1 MPAQKPGDM
10 HILGDWGTSR
20 LRLYLM
26 DADEIVDRRDGPGV
40 ATFGTVTRT
49 DADTITPALL
59 SSLLELTAP
68 WRQATRSSDVLLAGM
83 AGSRNGVV
91 EVPYASIPTHREDWA
106 RAAWTKQLPDIRLS
120 IATGLRHCIGDQAD
134 VMRGEETQVFGAMHL
149 HPHLA
154 RGSQVF
160 VLPGTHSKSVH
171 VQDGTIT
178 RFTTAM
184 TGEVFA
190 LLREHSTL
198 LSVGDSAAHVVD
210 AEVEAGFEA
219 GVMRSDN
226 LTEGLLAALFRTRAA
241 QLLEQR
247 SKSWAQGFLSG
258 LLIGYEIASLS
269 SSYPATGSICVV
281 GEAALTKLYR
291 RVLER
296 HGISA
301 SIEDGAACVVAGLRA
316 LRNAMQ
322 IPAQRFG

>member
-26 DADEIVDRRDGPGV
+26 DGDEIVDRRDGPGV
-40 ATFGTVTRT
+40 ATFGIVTRT
-49 DADTITPALL
+49 GADSITSALVAALL
-59 SSLLELTAP
+59 EQTEA

-91 EVPYASIPTHREDWA
+91 EVPYASTPTPREDWA
-106 RAAWTKQLPDIRLS
+106 RAAWTKQLPDIRLT
-120 IATGLRHCIGDQAD
+120 IATGLRHCVGDQVD
-134 VMRGEETQVFGAMHL
+134 VMRGEETQVFGAMRL
-149 HPHLA
+149 HPQLA

-160 VLPGTHSKSVH
+160 VLPGTHSKWVD

-190 LLREHSTL
+190 LLRDHSTL
-198 LSVGDSAAHVVD
+198 LRVGDSAAEVD
-210 AEVEAGFEA
+210 TEVEAGFDA
-219 GVMRSDN
+219 GVMRSEN
-226 LTEGLLAALFRTRAA
+226 LTEGLLAALFRARAA

-258 LLIGYEIASLS
+258 LLIGCEIASLS
-269 SSYPATGSICVV
+269 RSYPAMGSICVI
-281 GEAALTKLYR
+281 GEGALAKLYR
-291 RVLER
+291 RVIER
-296 HGISA
+296 RAISA
-301 SIEDGAACVVAGLRA
+301 SIEDGATCVLAGLRA

-322 IPAQRFG
+322 ISAPHYS

>member
-1 MPAQKPGDM
+1 MPAQKPADM

-26 DADEIVDRRDGPGV
+26 DGDEIVDRCDGPGV

-49 DADTITPALL
+49 GADTITSALV
-59 SSLLELTAP
+59 SSLLEQTAA

-91 EVPYASIPTHREDWA
+91 EVPYASTPTHREDWA
-106 RAAWTKQLPDIRLS
+106 RAAWTKQLPDIRLT
-120 IATGLRHCIGDQAD
+120 IATGLRHCIGDQVD

-149 HPHLA
+149 YPQLM

-160 VLPGTHSKSVH
+160 VLPGTHSKWVD
-171 VQDGTIT
+171 VQDGTII

-190 LLREHSTL
+190 LLRDHSTL
-198 LSVGDSAAHVVD
+198 LRVGDSTADVD
-210 AEVEAGFEA
+210 AEVEAGFDDGA
-219 GVMRSDN
+219 MRSEN

-247 SKSWAQGFLSG
+247 SKSWARGFLSG
-258 LLIGYEIASLS
+258 LLIGCEIASLS
-269 SSYPATGSICVV
+269 RSYPAMGSVCVV
-281 GEAALTKLYR
+281 GEGALAKLYR
-291 RVLER
+291 RVLDR
-296 HGISA
+296 RGVSA
-301 SIEDGAACVVAGLRA
+301 TTENGATCVVAGLLA

-322 IPAQRFG
+322 IPTQRFG

>member
-1 MPAQKPGDM
+1 MPAQKPGDT

-26 DADEIVDRRDGPGV
+26 DGDEIVDRRDGPGV

-49 DADTITPALL
+49 DAEMITPALV
-59 SSLLELTAP
+59 SSLLEHTAP

-91 EVPYASIPTHREDWA
+91 EVPYATTPAHREDWA
-106 RAAWTKQLPDIRLS
+106 RAAWTKQLPDIRLT
-120 IATGLRHCIGDQAD
+120 IATGLRHCVGDHAD

-149 HPHLA
+149 HRQLA

-160 VLPGTHSKSVH
+160 VLPGTHSKWVD

-190 LLREHSTL
+190 LLRDHSTL
-198 LSVGDSAAHVVD
+198 LRVGDVTADVD
-210 AEVEAGFEA
+210 AEVGAGFDA
-219 GVMRSDN
+219 GVAQSEN

-247 SKSWAQGFLSG
+247 SKSWARGFLSG
-258 LLIGYEIASLS
+258 LLIGYEVGSLS
-269 SSYPATGSICVV
+269 RSYPATASICVV
-281 GEAALTKLYR
+281 GEADLTKLYR
-291 RVLER
+291 RVFDR
-296 HGISA
+296 RGISA
-301 SIEDGAACVVAGLRA
+301 TTEDGATCVVAGLLA
-316 LRNAMQ
+316 LRNTMQ
-322 IPAQRFG
+322 IPAQRYG